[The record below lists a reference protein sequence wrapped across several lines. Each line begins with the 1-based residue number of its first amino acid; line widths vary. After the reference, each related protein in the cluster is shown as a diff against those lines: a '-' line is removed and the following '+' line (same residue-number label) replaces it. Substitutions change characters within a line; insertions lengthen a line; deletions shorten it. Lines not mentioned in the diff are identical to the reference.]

1 MNNNGSLLDN
11 RVLTLDQATPG
22 TGPIAPTMDI
32 KLSPR
37 SETYLSMDHNIR
49 SKVDNNFIPVINA
62 QNESSQQYVNDKY
75 VNFTGREQ
83 IAPTVVQQ
91 ANLKG
96 HDEFHN
102 LSINDAR
109 VTTNQTT
116 HFSYAGNAQRE
127 HDGSNWWRYE
137 DAPKVTTNQTT
148 NFSYAGN
155 AQREHDGS
163 NWWRYEDT
171 PRVTT
176 NQTTLFSY
184 AGDVDGTATSFNPTN
199 RVQFTGTT
207 ETFIDENG
215 NVCEYK
221 SANSGVT
228 NWGQKGI
235 TLVEDYFPGSNGN
248 TNVQLDPDEKM
259 GVTLM
264 KPDYDYISLNGS
276 GSYMQATPN
285 AQNFQQVDK
294 SLIGD
299 VLFNPNKSD
308 VSVNNR
314 QVASYQITN
323 LQTNDFSIYQRPE
336 LRNQS
341 VNPDNSINLNIDS
354 NAINYSG
361 TSTQTVNLKQLDK
374 QKRPTGAVSVFGEN
388 DSTYHNPNFVL
399 VYNTYG
405 QINPNNENPFLF
417 QNKRAD
423 NSAQFM
429 GKGYPGNAIAANN
442 TNNKNG
448 ITLLDTNS
456 KLSSG
461 YLDYF
466 SPNGYLNTPQCNY
479 NNNQSVY

>member
-62 QNESSQQYVNDKY
+62 QNENSQQYVNDKY

-96 HDEFHN
+96 HEEFHN

-116 HFSYAGNAQRE
+116 HFSYAGNAARE
-127 HDGSNWWRYE
+127 DFGSNWWRYE
-137 DAPKVTTNQTT
+137 DAPK
-148 NFSYAGN
+148 
-155 AQREHDGS
+155 
-163 NWWRYEDT
+163 
-171 PRVTT
+171 VTT

-215 NVCEYK
+215 NECEYK

-299 VLFNPNKSD
+299 VLFNPNKS
-308 VSVNNR
+308 VSVDNR

-323 LQTNDFSIYQRPE
+323 LQTNDFSIYQRSE
-336 LRNQS
+336 LRNQP
-341 VNPDNSINLNIDS
+341 VSINLNIDS
-354 NAINYSG
+354 NALNYSG
-361 TSTQTVNLKQLDK
+361 TSTQTVNLKQLNK
-374 QKRPTGAVSVFGEN
+374 QKRPTGTVSVFGEN
-388 DSTYHNPNFVL
+388 DNSYYNPNSVL
-399 VYNTYG
+399 VHNTFG
-405 QINPNNENPFLF
+405 QMNPNIENPFLF

-466 SPNGYLNTPQCNY
+466 SPNGCLNTPQCNY
-479 NNNQSVY
+479 NNGQCVY